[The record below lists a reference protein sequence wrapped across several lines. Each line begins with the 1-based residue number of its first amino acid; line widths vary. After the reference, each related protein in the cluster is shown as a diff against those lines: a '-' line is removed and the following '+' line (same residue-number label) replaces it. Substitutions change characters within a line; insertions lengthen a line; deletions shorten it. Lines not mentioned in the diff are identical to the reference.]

1 MLRQNKHDTA
11 EKRVTVRA
19 PLQME
24 PSDIA
29 NGVRVRVQVMDW
41 EVVSGSLTIQR
52 DMKRYD
58 ACLLP
63 ATSQSPTRLAFL
75 F

>member
-1 MLRQNKHDTA
+1 MLRPNEHDTA
-11 EKRVTVRA
+11 EKRVTGRA
-19 PLQME
+19 PSQIG
-24 PSDIA
+24 PSNIA

-63 ATSQSPTRLAFL
+63 ATSSPTRLAFL